1 MQLRLRTFNTLVE
14 SMAVAVQASAT
25 QLLDLTVGS
34 SLRAILEANA
44 SIGLWMQWLILQ
56 VLRATRAATS
66 TGVDLDSWMADLTLT
81 RLPAVNATGA
91 VTFSRI
97 TPTLATLVPVGTL
110 VRSADGTQTFS
121 VLDDTTNPAWSGAGN
136 GYVVASGLASL
147 DLPVRAL
154 MPGAAGNVQAG
165 AISLLASA
173 VPGIDSVYNASAF
186 LNGLDA
192 ESDDAFRGRFRNFIA
207 SRSRAT
213 PAAVAYA
220 ISSIQQGLSFA
231 IQENTGP
238 TGQASLGQFTVT
250 VDDGSGSPST
260 ALLSTVQAAI
270 EAVRPIGSS
279 FSVHSPSIFTADISL
294 LITVASDTMKAP
306 IQGIVGNAVSD
317 YINGLPIGSGLAL
330 TRLAQ
335 IAYSANPSVINVSAL
350 LINSASDDLPA
361 VPTSVIKTGT
371 VAVN

>member
-34 SLRAILEANA
+34 TLRAVLEANA
-44 SIGLWMQWLILQ
+44 SVGLWMQWLILL
-56 VLRATRAATS
+56 VLRTTRAATS
-66 TGVDLDSWMADLTLT
+66 TGEDLDSWMADLTLT
-81 RLPAVNATGA
+81 RLPAVNATGV

-97 TPTLATLVPVGTL
+97 TPTLAALVPVGTL

-121 VLDDTTNPAWSGAGN
+121 VLGDAANPAWSGTSN
-136 GYVVASGLASL
+136 GYAVASGLASL
-147 DLPVRAL
+147 DLPVAAL
-154 MPGAAGNVQAG
+154 VPGTAGNVQAG
-165 AISLLASA
+165 TIALLASA

-192 ESDDAFRGRFRNFIA
+192 ESDQAFRSRFRNFIA

-220 ISSIQQGLSFA
+220 ITSIQQGLNYS
-231 IQENTGP
+231 IQENTDP
-238 TGQASLGQFTVT
+238 TGQPSLGQFVVT
-250 VDDGSGSPST
+250 IDDGSGSPSS

-270 EAVRPIGSS
+270 EAVRPIGSL
-279 FSVHSPSIFTADISL
+279 FSVHPPYVVAADVSM
-294 LITVASDTMKAP
+294 LITVASGTVKAP
-306 IQGIVGNAVSD
+306 IQAMVGNALRD
-317 YINGLPIGSGLAL
+317 YINSLPIGSGLAL
-330 TRLAQ
+330 TKLAQ